1 MTEKIKLIA
10 ETAWHHEGDYSFMKD
25 LVSQICELSSANVVK
40 MHITLDFDEY
50 MSQDHESYYQLNKWL
65 FSEEQ
70 WEALIDIVKSNGKEL
85 LLLLNDTR
93 AIKFAAQYN
102 PEFVELHSVCLNV
115 PKLQQAIIEEF
126 HNRVKIVIG
135 VGGCTIQEIDNA
147 LRIFNQRETILMFGF
162 QNFPTK
168 YSDINLKKIQK
179 IQSLYSD
186 RRYGYADHTAWNE
199 ENNELITLLL
209 SANKMQYVEKHVTTE
224 YGNERCDFSAAISIE
239 MLNSLANKINILDC
253 IAGHGSLLLNEAERQ
268 YSKLGPMKMVG
279 VANKSLKKG
288 EKVILGDINFCR
300 TSQTTDISQ
309 VELLEYIKKPLQK
322 DLEVNTVFS
331 SIHF

>member
-1 MTEKIKLIA
+1 
-10 ETAWHHEGDYSFMKD
+10 
-25 LVSQICELSSANVVK
+25 
-40 MHITLDFDEY
+40 
-50 MSQDHESYYQLNKWL
+50 
-65 FSEEQ
+65 
-70 WEALIDIVKSNGKEL
+70 
-85 LLLLNDTR
+85 
-93 AIKFAAQYN
+93 
-102 PEFVELHSVCLNV
+102 
-115 PKLQQAIIEEF
+115 
-126 HNRVKIVIG
+126 
-135 VGGCTIQEIDNA
+135 
-147 LRIFNQRETILMFGF
+147 MFGF

-199 ENNELITLLL
+199 ENNEMITLLL